1 VKLTLEKVTLLGL
14 PIHSLAKYR
23 GMGMAVEAFRSNGIA
38 NVVRSAAVD
47 FNDLG
52 DAALSHIEID
62 SGPPNMRNL
71 PQFLE
76 DTMKVQD
83 LASRVDPQDFVFCLG
98 GECTFVVGTLTGF
111 KSKFKGKPGMLWMD
125 AHGDF
130 NTPETT
136 VSGFIGGMPL
146 ALACGRGPKLTQGV
160 ENARPLLDEANVV
173 HLGSRSLDPLESKAM
188 SSSPMKLYSAS
199 TVRGQGISRVAEEA
213 AEYLAERCDWIT
225 CHFDVDL
232 LDPSVMPAVN
242 FQESG
247 GFTFAEAQTVI
258 EAVKRTGKL
267 KVLDLTAYN
276 PLLDRDGAS
285 IAQLLKFISE
295 TFRPHA

>member
-1 VKLTLEKVTLLGL
+1 LGKVTLLGL
-14 PIHSLAKYR
+14 PIYSLAKYR

-38 NVVRSAAVD
+38 NVLRNAADD

-52 DAALSHIEID
+52 DAAPSHIEVD
-62 SGPPNMRNL
+62 SGPPNMKNF

-83 LASRVDPQDFVFCLG
+83 FASRVDSEDFVFCLG
-98 GECTFVVGTLTGF
+98 GECTFVVGTLAGF
-111 KSKFKGKPGMLWMD
+111 KNKFKGKPGMLWMD

-160 ENARPLLDEANVV
+160 ENARPLLDEANVA
-173 HLGSRSLDPLESKAM
+173 HLGSRSLDPRESEAM

-199 TVRGQGISRVAEEA
+199 TIRDQGISRVAKEA
-213 AEYLAERCDWIT
+213 AEYLAERTGWIT
-225 CHFDVDL
+225 CHFDVDS

-242 FQESG
+242 FQEPG
-247 GFTFAEAQTVI
+247 GLTIADAQTAI

-276 PLLDRDGAS
+276 PLLDRDGTS
-285 IAQLLKFISE
+285 IAQLLKFISG